1 MKISCKVIEDLL
13 PLYIDGVC
21 SEESKKIVEDHIS
34 TCCICSEKLKQMK
47 SDNISDEDVKFNLN
61 EAKAIKNLSK
71 TWSKKLFL
79 SKVKGIISTLI
90 VIAIILLFIYIFVG
104 VKIG

>member
-34 TCCICSEKLKQMK
+34 TCSICSEKLKQMK
-47 SDNISDEDVKFNLN
+47 SDNISDEDVKSNLN

-71 TWSKKLFL
+71 TWRKKLFL